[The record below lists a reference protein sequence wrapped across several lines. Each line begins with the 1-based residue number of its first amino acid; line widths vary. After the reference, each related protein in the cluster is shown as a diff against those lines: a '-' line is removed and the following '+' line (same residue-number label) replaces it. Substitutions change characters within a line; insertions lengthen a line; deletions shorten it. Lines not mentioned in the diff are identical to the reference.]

1 MFLVVISAT
10 PLGPKLPMEPESFG
24 PHAIGHSVGDDDHYE
39 AGQSSNR
46 PATSLANPEDVP
58 SALPPGKVKFLA
70 FFLVFLLWVGGW
82 GAIDVLVTM
91 IGRDKNHW
99 SLTLYLALTLVGF
112 LGLRCLAHR
121 YRGYAMLDEF

>member
-1 MFLVVISAT
+1 
-10 PLGPKLPMEPESFG
+10 MENSPQS
-24 PHAIGHSVGDDDHYE
+24 PCPIGHSQAEAQE
-39 AGQSSNR
+39 AGHGSQR

-82 GAIDVLVTM
+82 GAIDVSVTM
-91 IGRDKNHW
+91 IGHDKNGW
-99 SLTLYLALTLVGF
+99 SLFLYSVLTLAGF

>member
-1 MFLVVISAT
+1 MSVSPRVLGHEASDHEASA
-10 PLGPKLPMEPESFG
+10 
-24 PHAIGHSVGDDDHYE
+24 
-39 AGQSSNR
+39 R

-91 IGRDKNHW
+91 ISKDNNNW
-99 SLTLYLALTLVGF
+99 SLALYGGLTVLGYV
-112 LGLRCLAHR
+112 GLRCLAQK
-121 YRGYAMLDEF
+121 YRGYAMLDEI